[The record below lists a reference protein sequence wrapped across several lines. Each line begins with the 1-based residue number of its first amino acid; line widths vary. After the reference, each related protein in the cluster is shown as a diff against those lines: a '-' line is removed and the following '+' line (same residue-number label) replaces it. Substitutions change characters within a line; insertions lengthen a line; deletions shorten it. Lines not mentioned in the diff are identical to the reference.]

1 MDSRKKPRAAQAISI
16 LVEAPQWNDVPEV
29 EAHIRKAATHAL
41 AATGQSGSE
50 ISILLGDDTSVRAL
64 NSQFRHIDKPTNV
77 LSFPAPEGPG
87 KGNAL
92 GDIILGYE
100 TVEREAAEQNK
111 VFLHHVQHLTI
122 HGVLHLL
129 GFDHERDGEAAE
141 MEALETKLCLSL
153 GIADPY
159 KDPDTGN

>member
-1 MDSRKKPRAAQAISI
+1 MSGRNKKPAVAAINI
-16 LVEAPQWNDVPEV
+16 LIEAPEWNDVPEV
-29 EAHIRKAATHAL
+29 EDEIRRAAECAL
-41 AATGQSGSE
+41 AAEGQTDSE
-50 ISILLGDDTSVRAL
+50 VNILLSDDASVRAL

-77 LSFPAPEGPG
+77 LSFPAAEGPG

-100 TVEREAAEQNK
+100 TVAREAKEQNK
-111 VFLHHVQHLTI
+111 VFLHHAQHLTM

-129 GFDHERDGEAAE
+129 GFDHEREGEAAE
-141 MEALETKLCLSL
+141 MEALETKLCSSL

>member
-1 MDSRKKPRAAQAISI
+1 MDGRKNQPTAIVNVLI
-16 LVEAPQWNDVPEV
+16 EAPQWEAVPNIES
-29 EAHIRKAATHAL
+29 AIRKAAKAAL
-41 AATGQSGSE
+41 APGEQTGTE
-50 ISILLGDDTSVRAL
+50 TNILLSDDAHVRVL

-77 LSFPAPEGPG
+77 LSFPAPEVAGEDQS
-87 KGNAL
+87 L

-100 TVEREAAEQNK
+100 TIEREAKEQNK
-111 VFLHHVQHLTI
+111 VFLHHAQHLTV

-129 GFDHERDGEAAE
+129 GFDHEQDEEAAE